1 MFASSRYMF
10 VGAAEFDQ
18 CLLDTSFPGD
28 ALDTNMFGGTAG
40 ASYNPV
46 SDLSDERC
54 PATAAP
60 STTPHAPVYSTRQR
74 LHVFDHLSEAELE
87 QLNEDIFTASHRS
100 KRLNRARYFDASM
113 HTRRYCHRSAAPV
126 TVAPPPLTS
135 GNSGGY
141 SIGEARDDWF
151 SNQAAAT
158 VKYGHITDWDTSN
171 VTSMSHLFCGL
182 DGSRSWFPDMC
193 SRFNADFN
201 DDISKWDVAKVP
213 TT

>member
-10 VGAAEFDQ
+10 FGAAEFDQ
-18 CLLDTSFPGD
+18 CLLDTSFPGNAD
-28 ALDTNMFGGTAG
+28 GAATMFTGTAG

-46 SDLSDERC
+46 SNLCDC
-54 PATAAP
+54 PNSTQTCAP
-60 STTPHAPVYSTRQR
+60 QAPAYSIRR

-100 KRLNRARYFDASM
+100 KRHNRARYFDASM

-171 VTSMSHLFCGL
+171 VTSMGYLFCGQ
-182 DGSRSWFPDMC
+182 DGSSRWFPDMC

-201 DDISKWDVAKVP
+201 DDISKWDVAKV
-213 TT
+213 TTT